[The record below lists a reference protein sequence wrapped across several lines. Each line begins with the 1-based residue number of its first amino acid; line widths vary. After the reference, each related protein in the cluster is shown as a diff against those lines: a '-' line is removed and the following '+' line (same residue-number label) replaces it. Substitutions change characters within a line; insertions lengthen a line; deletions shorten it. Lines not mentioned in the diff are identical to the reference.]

1 MSRQSVQKGYACNRS
16 AFDDSVRVKTAGKG
30 KTELI
35 IKALGRK
42 RGASIPELS
51 ELTGWQPH
59 SVRGFISGTL
69 RGKHGL
75 SVVREVGKSGVS
87 RYRIE
92 IEREL
97 GAIKRTDKSTN
108 GAAS

>member
-1 MSRQSVQKGYACNRS
+1 MSKQSTLKGSVSNRS
-16 AFDDSVRVKTAGKG
+16 VVDDGARVKTAGKG

-35 IKALGRK
+35 IKALERK
-42 RGASIPELS
+42 RGASILELS

-59 SVRGFISGTL
+59 SVRGFISGVL
-69 RGKHGL
+69 RGKRGL
-75 SVVREVGKSGVS
+75 PVVREVGKSGVS

>member
-1 MSRQSVQKGYACNRS
+1 MSKQSTLKGSVSSRS
-16 AFDDSVRVKTAGKG
+16 AVDDGARVRTAQKG

-35 IKALGRK
+35 IKALERK
-42 RGASIPELS
+42 RGASILELS

-69 RGKHGL
+69 RRKHGL
-75 SVVREVGKSGVS
+75 SVVREVGKNGVS

-92 IEREL
+92 IERER
-97 GAIKRTDKSTN
+97 GKVERTNKATN

>member
-1 MSRQSVQKGYACNRS
+1 MSKQSTLKGSVSSRS
-16 AFDDSVRVKTAGKG
+16 AVDDGARVKTAGKG

-35 IKALGRK
+35 IKTLARK
-42 RGASIPELS
+42 RGASILELS

-59 SVRGFISGTL
+59 SVRGFISGVL
-69 RGKHGL
+69 RRKRRL
-75 SVVREVGKSGVS
+75 SVARKVGKNGVS

-92 IEREL
+92 MKREL
-97 GAIKRTDKSTN
+97 GAIKHTDNSTN